1 MNAFRDDIFM
11 LNWNDYLQLS
21 AGLVS
26 VVNPI
31 GVIPTFISL
40 TINRSS
46 ADRKHTA
53 IVCAA
58 SVAMVLFIS
67 LLAGEP
73 ILHFFG
79 IGLPAFRVAGGLLVL
94 LMGIS
99 MLYASDDR
107 VRHTPEE
114 RAESYEK
121 ESVAVVPLA
130 IPLLSGPGAI
140 STTIVYGHMGHGLPH
155 YLLVGAVILSV
166 SFIVLVALLAA
177 PKITEVMGRTG
188 MNVVTRVMG
197 LILASIAVEFIAKG
211 LTELFP
217 VLAKG
222 AA

>member
-1 MNAFRDDIFM
+1 M

-21 AGLVS
+21 AGLFS

-31 GVIPTFISL
+31 GVVPIFTSL
-40 TINRSS
+40 TTNRTT
-46 ADRKHTA
+46 ADRTRTA
-53 IVCAA
+53 VVCAA

-67 LLAGEP
+67 LVAGEP

-94 LMGIS
+94 MMGIS
-99 MLYASDDR
+99 MLYASNDR
-107 VRHTPEE
+107 ARHTPEE

-121 ESVAVVPLA
+121 ESIAVVPLA

-140 STTIVYGHMGHGLPH
+140 STTIVYGHMGHSLQH
-155 YLLVGAVILSV
+155 YLLVGSVILSV
-166 SFIVLVALLAA
+166 SGIVLVALLSAS
-177 PKITEVMGRTG
+177 KIAEVMGRTG

-211 LTELFP
+211 MTELFP
-217 VLAKG
+217 VLHNG
-222 AA
+222 A